1 MTPGGEVEDDEG
13 LTLETLIDLE
23 IALVRAFGWSLKDID
38 ETFIDSLLPFVRR
51 LTQETENEQRLA
63 FADEVDWL

>member
-1 MTPGGEVEDDEG
+1 MTPGGEAEEGEG

-23 IALVRAFGWSLKDID
+23 IALVRAFGWSLRDID